1 MGDPIPEKVKEWFGN
16 DEALFKC
23 LKRMVKAAYKTR
35 LGGEEH
41 LDSYHW
47 ERPMSELE
55 ALDHQNEERQGE
67 VDEGGPVEEQVTSE
81 EEEEKIRKQLTPG
94 ELITMQ
100 KDGRCTAKPVHCSG
114 PGHVHGGDGR

>member
-1 MGDPIPEKVKEWFGN
+1 MEYLLQQFSTQVGDPIPEKVKEWFGN

-23 LKRMVKAAYKTR
+23 LKRMVKAAYTTR

-55 ALDHQNEERQGE
+55 ALDRQ
-67 VDEGGPVEEQVTSE
+67 EGAQPNQWS
-81 EEEEKIRKQLTPG
+81 RSCP
-94 ELITMQ
+94 
-100 KDGRCTAKPVHCSG
+100 RW
-114 PGHVHGGDGR
+114 